1 MSKFLVYVPF
11 TGLGLYDGFR
21 GNRWLQNRI
30 AVFKRFVL
38 ENLSKQT
45 DQDFILWISWRPEER
60 NNKYVKELEEYI
72 KGKFNYVFTYSGVCF
87 WDDKYDD
94 DTARVRLAGALH
106 GSVAELINHL
116 DAEYIDMLI
125 QPSDDVYRIDTIENM
140 KKVLQNYQAIGHKR
154 GYMIDY
160 TTLNMVEYNPK
171 TNPPFFAIR
180 FPKDKFI
187 DPSKHMKYTGPY
199 KSHEYV
205 PDYLKMAVWEHRG
218 FIVGTHDN
226 NISTTFDHPYGGQRV
241 DKSVLKEFGLENVEP
256 VKFNWSL
263 FRPIFKRLPYKI
275 KRKLRYWAG
284 EKKWILRPFFNFIYN
299 ILRS

>member
-21 GNRWLQNRI
+21 GNKWLQNRI

-60 NNKYVKELEEYI
+60 DNKYVRELEEYI

-87 WDDKYDD
+87 WDDKYPDD
-94 DTARVRLAGALH
+94 EARLRLANALH
-106 GSVAELINHL
+106 KAIPDLVDKL
-116 DAEYIDMLI
+116 DCEYVDMLI
-125 QPSDDVYRIDTIENM
+125 QPSDDIYRLDTIENM
-140 KKVLQNYQAIGHKR
+140 KLELQNTQAIGHKR
-154 GYMIDY
+154 GYMMDY
-160 TTLNMVEYNPK
+160 TTKNMVEYNPK

-180 FPKDKFI
+180 FPRDKFI
-187 DPSKHMKYTGPY
+187 DPSKHIKYTGPY

-205 PDYLKMAVWEHRG
+205 PDFLTMKIWEHRG
-218 FIVGTHDN
+218 FIVGTHEN
-226 NISTTFDHPYGGQRV
+226 NISTTFDHPYGGAKV
-241 DKSVLKEFGLENVEP
+241 DPEVLKDFGIEYTEP
-256 VKFNWSL
+256 IKFEWSL
-263 FRPIFKRLPYKI
+263 FRPIFKALPYKV

-284 EKKWILRPFFNFIYN
+284 EKRWIFRPFFNFIYN
-299 ILRS
+299 LLRS